1 MTKDDSKRDIMSKIL
16 RKANVPFEV
25 RTAPTGSGYQ
35 FIFPWTEG
43 DVITDPFCGYSS
55 YESDYVESFA
65 FPWDEGDVTRDF
77 PQQIAQD
84 ITYYYEEVIKD
95 QYDPDEE
102 HRIYRSI
109 KD

>member
-1 MTKDDSKRDIMSKIL
+1 MTKDDSKRDIMSKIF
-16 RKANVPFEV
+16 RKFDVPFAV

-55 YESDYVESFA
+55 YENDYVESFA

-84 ITYYYEEVIKD
+84 IVDYYEEIMED
-95 QYDPDEE
+95 QNDPDDD
-102 HRIYRSI
+102 SI
-109 KD
+109 LVRF